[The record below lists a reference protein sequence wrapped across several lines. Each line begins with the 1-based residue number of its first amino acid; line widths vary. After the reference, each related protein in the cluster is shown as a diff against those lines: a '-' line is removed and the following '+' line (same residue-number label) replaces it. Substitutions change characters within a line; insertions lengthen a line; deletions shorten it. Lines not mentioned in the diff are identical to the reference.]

1 MKSKKIILGLLV
13 VLIILASALYLK
25 KESTYSLVQ
34 DQAKTENPQGQKSEN
49 PDGRSLEDIAA
60 DKKIAKQRAKNRK
73 DWLEEG
79 WAGSVKRGGDIVLG
93 PIDSQR
99 TEGLFADLDSAVE
112 NYIESKPDVYPPRED
127 GHENDHN
134 ADLVFMQTVDY
145 RVVDLIGSIPLEKRK
160 GPIQGLKNEELFA
173 YEARRLDG
181 KYDELILAKP
191 QGQTEWRVVFAG
203 SYYDLKKALQ

>member
-112 NYIESKPDVYPPRED
+112 NLS
-127 GHENDHN
+127 
-134 ADLVFMQTVDY
+134 
-145 RVVDLIGSIPLEKRK
+145 LIHI
-160 GPIQGLKNEELFA
+160 
-173 YEARRLDG
+173 
-181 KYDELILAKP
+181 
-191 QGQTEWRVVFAG
+191 
-203 SYYDLKKALQ
+203 